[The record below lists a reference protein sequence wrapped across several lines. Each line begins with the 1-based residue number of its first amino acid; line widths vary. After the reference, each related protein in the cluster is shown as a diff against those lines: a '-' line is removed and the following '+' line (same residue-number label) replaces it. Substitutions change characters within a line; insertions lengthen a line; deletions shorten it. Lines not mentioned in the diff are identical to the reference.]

1 MCKRARVHAP
11 HPSDT
16 IELWWDAQS
25 SDAFIANTL
34 PPLPSLAASG
44 PAPSPPPP
52 QPQDRS
58 TSSAKTKKR
67 KRRPPK
73 PAPPRPRSLLAMMN
87 SNISTQRR
95 IRRTHAKFV
104 AISAAATAVNN
115 VAGEDGEGGDVPFA
129 GPQAALAG
137 DVDADD
143 PEVDAVDERP
153 WPVPRPSQ
161 KPVPEGSLDV
171 KPDIGE
177 LAAEKCIQWVNRKI
191 LEHVGFQGTVGLLDR
206 MNHGH
211 RDMYPQGHHSWHWM
225 YSQGSQWSIC
235 QMLGVRSA
243 FISTSIPIS

>member
-1 MCKRARVHAP
+1 MRKRARIHTPHAL
-11 HPSDT
+11 DT

-25 SDAFIANTL
+25 SDVFIGNTL
-34 PPLPSLAASG
+34 PPLPSLATSG
-44 PAPSPPPP
+44 PAPPPSPP
-52 QPQDRS
+52 QPQDRP
-58 TSSAKTKKR
+58 TNPAKPKKR

-104 AISAAATAVNN
+104 AISAAAAATNN
-115 VAGEDGEGGDVPFA
+115 VVGEDGEGGDVPT

-161 KPVPEGSLDV
+161 KSASEGSPDV

-177 LAAEKCIQWVNRKI
+177 LAGEKCIQWVNRKI
-191 LEHVGFQGTVGLLDR
+191 LEHVGFQGTLGLLGCMINGNR
-206 MNHGH
+206 N
-211 RDMYPQGHHSWHWM
+211 MYPQDHHSYH
-225 YSQGSQWSIC
+225 
-235 QMLGVRSA
+235 
-243 FISTSIPIS
+243 